1 MLRRVLRRQVTCSAV
16 CRTVV
21 PLNLEGSAFLSTGID
36 LAVHFVLAEVFVTCA
51 PAPLVSYVHI
61 RRAKISELDAR
72 PHARSHTNLVT
83 LSLIGTRV
91 EVTLSSICVSKDPH
105 MCDLIVPP
113 TVQLSCSG
121 GAFYDVRFRVSYM
134 QRERER

>member
-1 MLRRVLRRQVTCSAV
+1 MRVHT
-16 CRTVV
+16 
-21 PLNLEGSAFLSTGID
+21 
-36 LAVHFVLAEVFVTCA
+36 
-51 PAPLVSYVHI
+51 
-61 RRAKISELDAR
+61 
-72 PHARSHTNLVT
+72 HTNLVT